1 MMSVMLTLIASL
13 LAIVGLVLLI
23 VGGIAFVI
31 AAFRESV
38 LWGLG
43 VVLLPFVSIIFLV
56 LNWSRARQSF
66 FLQLYGLAFLFGA
79 ALLSDNNLPWPL
91 G

>member
-13 LAIVGLVLLI
+13 LAIVGLVLLL
-23 VGGIAFVI
+23 VGGIAFII
-31 AAFRESV
+31 AAFRESI

-43 VVLLPFVSIIFLV
+43 VLFLPFVSLIFLV
-56 LNWSRARQSF
+56 LNWSRAKQPF
-66 FLQLYGLAFLFGA
+66 FLQLYGVAFLIGA
-79 ALLSDNNLPWPL
+79 AILSDNNLPWPL